1 MDVRGTMADTAPTKH
16 SMRVEW
22 FQRDP
27 GGTTLFVAPLR
38 DGDAVPQPV
47 AEHSNEIS
55 ATHH

>member
-1 MDVRGTMADTAPTKH
+1 MDVRGTVADTAPTKH

-38 DGDAVPQPV
+38 DGDAASQSA
-47 AEHSNEIS
+47 AEHVDEIS